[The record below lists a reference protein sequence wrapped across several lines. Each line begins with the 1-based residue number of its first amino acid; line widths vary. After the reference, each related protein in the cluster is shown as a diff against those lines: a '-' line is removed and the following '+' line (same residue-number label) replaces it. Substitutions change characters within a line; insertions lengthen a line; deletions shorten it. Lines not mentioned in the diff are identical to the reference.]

1 MTNLSVNSFFT
12 HYAYHCNCKSI
23 SQLSNTEKT
32 ILKTAQVALTILSLG
47 LVPLICHKLF
57 SHQITCYSAAD
68 LPPPLSQ
75 EYPTMDEVARY
86 LNQIK
91 NLSLRTE
98 QAKNYLQFF
107 PDILD
112 ELKIPR
118 ESDRVELAKLLFIKN
133 PYAIQDH
140 MEKFQIRD
148 KKTLFELAKFFLK
161 IDELRTIKSLHHFK
175 IESEEEGME
184 IVSLCSSEYILDLAY
199 CIKKLHISSK
209 SNILKIAK
217 DAISRSPY
225 PGFVKL
231 IDDEEIRIELCKFF
245 STRWPS
251 QISDNMDDFQISD
264 EQVRKSFAK
273 STSRRSGVF
282 VAQSIEKYKLAEN
295 QTNLMKLYAVCCAFI
310 QPYPVHGNPHF
321 DRWVKEDCF
330 PAITALLD
338 EAPLW
343 KEKLT
348 GWDSFPWDRSLGNKL
363 CKLWLIMHETE
374 KTPTQRDPALF
385 FELID
390 LRNTNLFFYCL
401 NYVELLTTES
411 LWGDF
416 IPLSSTTK
424 ASLPLLPLVK
434 WIKSAGEDSL
444 NITEIVNAFKQL
456 KQFFKN
462 GPDVESYLA
471 LCEDLDASP
480 LSAKEKIAL
489 ISHIVQDLPRQ
500 KRKEELRKR
509 IELARALL
517 MMEQFL
523 LLKECGVTK
532 SLSRAL
538 EESLEKHPYIDFK
551 GIDQLTDKWGE
562 RIYQTRSPYALLIY
576 AGALEQTKDPAL
588 QDLYT
593 QLVRNILE
601 GTERVARYE
610 TKSAHIEKVK
620 TANPELW
627 EQWSLPGRP
636 KEVHL
641 TETGQELFTFGEFL
655 EQKYKDGHMVNASGK
670 RLEKL
675 IAHFSSTTLGAS
687 ESKEEDDDFEEAL
700 ISLCKEAPLPKQI
713 LANRLKT
720 ILSKVRTE
728 LDDLEFKNDLT
739 SYLKML
745 EQPSK
750 ASETLY
756 LVNTDHWVDLLL
768 SGTEVY
774 GSCQRILGDF
784 NYNKALL
791 NYVIDGKNRMIALK
805 NSKGSIVARMLFRLL
820 WDETEQRPV
829 LFMDRMYAS
838 SSSSAYYPVLK
849 QFAKEEAEALGIPLY
864 GIGSSKDGVPDHKI
878 VSLGSVAPF
887 EYEDA
892 ASGLTQGIF
901 TINTPVLID

>member
-1 MTNLSVNSFFT
+1 MTDLSVNSFFT
-12 HYAYHCNCKSI
+12 HYAYHCNCKST

-32 ILKTAQVALTILSLG
+32 ILKIAQVASAILSLG
-47 LVPLICHKLF
+47 LIPLICHKLF

-68 LPPPLSQ
+68 LPPPLSHK
-75 EYPTMDEVARY
+75 YPTWDEVAKY

-91 NLSLRTE
+91 NLALRTE

-118 ESDRVELAKLLFIKN
+118 ESDRVELAKLFFAKTPHL
-133 PYAIQDH
+133 IQDH
-140 MEKFQIRD
+140 MEKFQIQD

-161 IDELRTIKSLHHFK
+161 IDETQTIKGIHHFK

-184 IVSLCSSEYILDLAY
+184 IVNLCSSEYILDLAY

-217 DAISRSPY
+217 DAISSCPY

-245 STRWPS
+245 SARWPLE
-251 QISDNMDDFQISD
+251 ISDQIDDFQITN
-264 EQVRKSFAK
+264 EEVRRSFAK
-273 STSRRSGVF
+273 STSRSCGAS

-295 QTNLMKLYAVCCAFI
+295 QTNPMKLYAVCCAFI
-310 QPYPVHGNPHF
+310 QPFPVHGKPLF
-321 DRWVKEDCF
+321 ERFVKEDCF
-330 PAITALLD
+330 PAITALM
-338 EAPLW
+338 EQEPLW

-374 KTPTQRDPALF
+374 KTPSQRDPALF

-390 LRNTNLFFYCL
+390 LRNASLFFYCL
-401 NYVELLTTES
+401 NHVELLTNEN
-411 LWGDF
+411 LWGEF
-416 IPLSSTTK
+416 LHFSSTIK
-424 ASLPLLPLVK
+424 APLPLLPLVK
-434 WIKSAGEDSL
+434 WIKSAEEEAL
-444 NITEIVNAFKQL
+444 NITEIVDAFKQL

-471 LCEDLDASP
+471 LCEDLDGSP
-480 LSAKEKIAL
+480 LSSKEKISL
-489 ISHIVQDLPRQ
+489 ISHIVHALPQQ
-500 KRKEELRKR
+500 KRKEALRKR

-517 MMEQFL
+517 MMEQFP
-523 LLKECGVTK
+523 LLKECGATK
-532 SLSRAL
+532 NLSRAL

-551 GIDQLTDKWGE
+551 GIDQLTDKWME
-562 RIYQTRSPYALLIY
+562 RISQTRSPYALLIY
-576 AGALEQTKDPAL
+576 AGALEKTKDPTL
-588 QDLYT
+588 QLLYT

-601 GTERVARYE
+601 GGEQVARYE
-610 TKSAHIEKVK
+610 TKSAHIAKIK
-620 TANPELW
+620 TVNPELW
-627 EQWSLPGRP
+627 EQWSLPGKA
-636 KEVHL
+636 KEVRL
-641 TETGQELFTFGEFL
+641 TEVGQELFSFGEFL
-655 EQKYKDGHMVNASGK
+655 EQKYKDGHMTNTTGK

-675 IAHFSSTTLGAS
+675 IAHFSSTTLGDS
-687 ESKEEDDDFEEAL
+687 ESKEDEDDFEEAL

-756 LVNTDHWVDLLL
+756 VVNTDHWIDLLL

-774 GSCQRILGDF
+774 GSCQRIIGDF

-791 NYVIDGKNRMIALK
+791 NYIIDGKNRMIALK
-805 NSKGSIVARMLFRLL
+805 NSKGTIVARMLFRLL

-829 LFMDRMYAS
+829 LFMDRMYVS
-838 SSSSAYYPVLK
+838 SSSSTYYPALK
-849 QFAKEEAEALGIPLY
+849 QFAKEESEALGIPLY
-864 GIGSSKDGVPDHKI
+864 GIGSSEDGTPDHKI

-892 ASGLTQGIF
+892 AGGLTQGIF
-901 TINTPVLID
+901 TINTPVLIN